1 MLTAVG
7 GLSDAEIDQLE
18 ADGIIADTL
27 GEISYG

>member
-1 MLTAVG
+1 MLTTVA
-7 GLSDAEIDQLE
+7 GLTDAEIDQLA